1 MSTSPRNKIRRPS
14 IREHRR
20 YCLDMAIGKLLDG
33 LAGPEYVQ
41 ERALKYK
48 EVSHAHKKHSRV

>member
-1 MSTSPRNKIRRPS
+1 MSTSPGNKIRQSS

-20 YCLDMAIGKLLDG
+20 YCLDMAVGKFLDG

-41 ERALKYK
+41 ERAAKYK
-48 EVSHAHKKHSRV
+48 EVSHDNKRHNRI